1 MLRRTLILLAGLLPG
16 DGAPVDEASLN
27 EFGRS
32 YNSYISR
39 LRDGVI
45 DLALW
50 RATVRAWDRLR

>member
-1 MLRRTLILLAGLLPG
+1 MLRRSLLLLAAMLPG
-16 DGAPVDEASLN
+16 DAAPVDGDRLN
-27 EFGRS
+27 TFGAA